1 MHMHVPKNSFLV
13 GGSLYLLMV
22 LVVFLTDGCKSKTSL
37 SDVAFAP
44 KELREEIRLLADSVK
59 QDNYIGTEQM
69 GRLPIAAP
77 AYLRR
82 QALMHKAYDAELKN
96 LAAHPNTVVSLVAFE
111 GLYERGDDAV
121 PELFNQISERSDIL
135 HYIRGDISM
144 RIPMLEY
151 AYVYVMR
158 YPLPNES
165 LPTELAPSSPKYPLT
180 EQTHSEVIQKI
191 TSLRQK

>member
-1 MHMHVPKNSFLV
+1 MSTFKHSLITRFLPV
-13 GGSLYLLMV
+13 LLIAI
-22 LVVFLTDGCKSKTSL
+22 LIGLTDGCKSRANL
-37 SDVAFAP
+37 SESVYSS
-44 KELREEIRLLADSVK
+44 KEIREEIRLLVDSIK

-82 QALMHKAYDAELKN
+82 RALMDKAYDAELKN

-158 YPLPNES
+158 YPLPGES
-165 LPTELAPSSPKYPLT
+165 IPTELEPSSPKYPLP
-180 EQTHSEVIQKI
+180 EQTHSKVIQKI
-191 TSLRQK
+191 TSLQEK

>member
-1 MHMHVPKNSFLV
+1 MSNFKHSLITGFLPV
-13 GGSLYLLMV
+13 LLIAI
-22 LVVFLTDGCKSKTSL
+22 LIGLTDGCKSGANL
-37 SDVAFAP
+37 SESVYSP
-44 KELREEIRLLADSVK
+44 KEIREEIRLLVDSIK

-82 QALMHKAYDAELKN
+82 QALMAKAHDAELKN

-121 PELFNQISERSDIL
+121 PELFNQILERNDIL
-135 HYIRGDISM
+135 HYIRGDIST

-158 YPLPNES
+158 YPLPGES
-165 LPTELAPSSPKYPLT
+165 LPSELESSQPKFTLP
-180 EQTHSEVIQKI
+180 EQAHSEAIQKI

>member
-1 MHMHVPKNSFLV
+1 MSTFKHSLITGFLPV
-13 GGSLYLLMV
+13 LLIAI
-22 LVVFLTDGCKSKTSL
+22 LIGLTDGCKSGANL
-37 SDVAFAP
+37 SESAYSP
-44 KELREEIRLLADSVK
+44 KEIREEIRLLVDSIK

-69 GRLPIAAP
+69 GRLPIPAP

-82 QALMHKAYDAELKN
+82 QALMDKAYDAELKN

-111 GLYERGDDAV
+111 GLYERGNDAV
-121 PELFNQISERSDIL
+121 PELFNQILERNDIL
-135 HYIRGDISM
+135 HYIRGDIST

-158 YPLPNES
+158 YPLPGES
-165 LPTELAPSSPKYPLT
+165 TPTELEPASPKYSLSD
-180 EQTHSEVIQKI
+180 ETHTKTIQKI